1 MERRTR
7 DSRRDQGWA
16 QGGRPWL
23 VTAGLLLLLA
33 IVAVPTYGYYRAYAE
48 PANQWA
54 GRVDGGVVVT
64 VGEVAERIQ
73 TLALLNETSGGSAS
87 AGGNPFEILRS
98 MVEDELVR
106 DIVTELGVPASE
118 ANTDTALRE
127 RFLPAGSTARVA
139 SEEQL
144 EREFQEAYSHFLTR
158 GRLSDKEYRELIRI
172 QIFRELLK
180 MEIANRVP
188 RVAEQVEV
196 AWIVLPGDFGE
207 EESVIDLLRQ
217 GEPFESVARVLNTE
231 RYFADTSQPG
241 YVGWVP
247 KGAFPDL
254 DPYLFEASPEAG
266 SLIGPI
272 SSRDGTY
279 IIAFING
286 PSIGD
291 IQNEKMISQMRDE
304 GFERWLEEEWRER
317 KVEIQFTSDDYRWVL
332 DQVEDNLPASF

>member
-1 MERRTR
+1 MATRMR
-7 DSRRDQGWA
+7 DSRRDQEPAKGR
-16 QGGRPWL
+16 RPWL
-23 VTAGLLLLLA
+23 LAVGLLLLVA
-33 IVAVPTYGYYRAYAE
+33 IVAVPSFGYYRVYVQ

-54 GRVDGGVVVT
+54 GRVGGDVVVT

-73 TLALLNETSGGSAS
+73 TLALLNETSDGSAS

-127 RFLPAGSTARVA
+127 RFLPTGSAASAA

-144 EREFQEAYSHFLTR
+144 EREFQEEYSHFLTR
-158 GRLSDKEYRELIRI
+158 GRISDQEYRELIRV

-180 MEIANRVP
+180 VEIANRVP

-196 AWIVLPGDFGE
+196 AWIVLPSDFGKE
-207 EESVIDLLRQ
+207 DTVIDLLRQ
-217 GEPFESVARVLNTE
+217 GEPFESVARVLNTD

-254 DPYLFEASPEAG
+254 DQYLFDESPGAG
-266 SLIGPI
+266 SLLGPI
-272 SSRDGTY
+272 FSKDGTY
-279 IIAFING
+279 IIALING
-286 PSIGD
+286 PSIGE
-291 IQNEKMISQMRDE
+291 IQNEKMLAQMRDE
-304 GFERWLEEEWRER
+304 GFERWLEAEWRQR
-317 KVEIQFTSDDYRWVL
+317 NVEIQFTSEDYRWVL
-332 DQVEDNLPASF
+332 DQVGGNLPASL